1 MKNKKRKGGWQS
13 LGEGATVLGR
23 VVGLL
28 FAEKMVF
35 EQRLKWSRRELC
47 RCLGENIP
55 SKGNNQCK
63 DCQEGARLLCSRKT
77 QKASRAGTVCVC
89 VCGGEWGAGGD
100 AIRQAMN
107 TDHTGPCRNSG
118 FYSQRDGSLFFFFG
132 SFLEI

>member
-1 MKNKKRKGGWQS
+1 MKNKEKRKRGWQS
-13 LGEGATVLGR
+13 LGEGVTVLGR

-55 SKGNNQCK
+55 SKGNSQCK

-77 QKASRAGTVCVC
+77 QKTSRAGTVCVS
-89 VCGGEWGAGGD
+89 GGVGS
-100 AIRQAMN
+100 RRRCNQ
-107 TDHTGPCRNSG
+107 TGHEHRSH
-118 FYSQRDGSLFFFFG
+118 RAL
-132 SFLEI
+132 